1 MTQETTMREAQE
13 YLTEKNQ
20 HITYWG
26 KKIIAAEARGKFTE
40 SNINQS
46 AGWVTCA
53 CGKVTADIPRDPDT
67 RFQSYNTPLDRILKG
82 RGFAFY
88 EAVEDNKFLD
98 AAEILHEIETR
109 ARIVAKQNT
118 L

>member
-1 MTQETTMREAQE
+1 MTHETTAQS
-13 YLTEKNQ
+13 YLLGRGLSA
-20 HITYWG
+20 TYWG

-53 CGKVTADIPRDPDT
+53 CGRVTADIPRDPDT

-98 AAEILHEIETR
+98 AAEILNDIETR